1 MPTWRMTLVRPTRCT
16 SIEVAGGAPPQ
27 VRADGLPTTRA
38 AGPGPAAGADRIP
51 DQHQLAV
58 AGRTGP
64 GRFLDAVERQA
75 RDPPDRRGNLPA
87 WWYSVTASGTTARTP
102 YCRPARAT
110 GVTVTT
116 GDLGPGVT
124 AGLLP
129 GARPRTRRGL
139 RSRLRAAPRPPA
151 PSGSGGASP
160 RLRWPCRS
168 RPAAPARTS
177 VLDRPR
183 KPSLGWAAAK
193 PRSGSSPA
201 ASHRLT
207 GIPPGRSR
215 TAVGSAPI
223 TTGYERSD
231 GSWRYGRPDEHGP
244 AVPIAAGAY
253 RHRCHRPGDF
263 MAWR

>member
-16 SIEVAGGAPPQ
+16 SSEVAGGAPPQ

-38 AGPGPAAGADRIP
+38 AGPGPAAGADWIP

-75 RDPPDRRGNLPA
+75 RDPPDRRGTCPPGGTPLR
-87 WWYSVTASGTTARTP
+87 ASGTTARTP
-102 YCRPARAT
+102 CRRPARAT

-151 PSGSGGASP
+151 PSGSGG
-160 RLRWPCRS
+160 L
-168 RPAAPARTS
+168 
-177 VLDRPR
+177 
-183 KPSLGWAAAK
+183 
-193 PRSGSSPA
+193 
-201 ASHRLT
+201 H
-207 GIPPGRSR
+207 PGR
-215 TAVGSAPI
+215 VGHV
-223 TTGYERSD
+223 D
-231 GSWRYGRPDEHGP
+231 LGRQ
-244 AVPIAAGAY
+244 
-253 RHRCHRPGDF
+253 RRPGRAFWIGHGSHPWVGRQLSRGPGLPLLPATGSPGFPQADPVRRWDRLPSPQV
-263 MAWR
+263 MNVQARWSWSIRGQLAM